1 MTNHRSRSTLRK
13 IDAGFC
19 FLVLL
24 GLVTVSEPQQTVAQ
38 KTAPATSKVTLLPK
52 QEEPKKSDDSSSG
65 EPIPTVNASDEL
77 KKIIGDGNV
86 KVEYDS
92 EGEFAKSGR
101 GWADFHLQE
110 DRKYRFDLQKQK
122 RQGRWQVRIT
132 VSNVEEKIMLTHI
145 VRMPAQKKSPDI
157 WESWLLKHE
166 FDHVAISLDPRPK
179 ILLIHLLKTLP
190 PIERTLDAGEEPT
203 NDVIKRLINE
213 QLDKRAKSIR
223 DVMIH
228 NNQTLDNISHHGTAP
243 IPKRADFFRSLYTKD
258 NLAQA
263 RFPYLENVL
272 KVLDSPD
279 YQNAELRY
287 LPSDPAED
295 VEAKSPDR
303 R

>member
-13 IDAGFC
+13 INAGIC
-19 FLVLL
+19 VLAFL
-24 GLVTVSEPQQTVAQ
+24 GLATVGKPQQAVAQ
-38 KTAPATSKVTLLPK
+38 KPLSVASKVALLPK
-52 QEEPKKSDDSSSG
+52 QEEPKKSEDSSSG
-65 EPIPTVNASDEL
+65 EPIPTENASDEL
-77 KKIIGDGNV
+77 KKIIEDGNV

-92 EGEFAKSGR
+92 EGEYAKSGR

-122 RQGRWQVRIT
+122 RQGRWHVRIT
-132 VSNVEEKIMLTHI
+132 VSNVEEKIVLTHV

-179 ILLIHLLKTLP
+179 MLLTHLLKTLP
-190 PIERTLDAGEEPT
+190 PIERILDAGEEPT
-203 NDVIKRLINE
+203 NDVVKRLINE

-258 NLAQA
+258 NLASA
-263 RFPYLENVL
+263 KFPYLDNVL
-272 KVLDSPD
+272 KLLDSPD
-279 YQNAELRY
+279 YQKAELRY
-287 LPSDPAED
+287 LPSDPAIEAV
-295 VEAKSPDR
+295 VE
-303 R
+303 